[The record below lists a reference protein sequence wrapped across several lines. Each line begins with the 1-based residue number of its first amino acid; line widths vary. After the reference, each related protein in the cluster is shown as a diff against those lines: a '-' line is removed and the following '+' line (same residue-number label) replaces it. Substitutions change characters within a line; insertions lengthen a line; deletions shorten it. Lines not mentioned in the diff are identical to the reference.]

1 MVTCPSCGAI
11 LFVDMDGIAHMG
23 QEESASEPEESADVS
38 APHAPPVHESIF
50 DVPMMDAPAEMPAEP
65 FHFEAPSF
73 DEPAIAD
80 SMDFA
85 IPGADFGDPSE
96 PAPLLEPLPD
106 EPEAVIES
114 GGDSGGESGGELNM
128 DSFLGFGEDPSETPP
143 PENEAVSPDD
153 PLGLNEF
160 ANSEISQAKDGFL
173 MFRVHISGIDSKE
186 IRESIREAIV
196 DQRFAWDPER
206 IMASISKGALKVDRL
221 SPIKASI
228 LVSRLKRLPIQIR
241 WEQYAITQS
250 ESPSDDEVT
259 DSF

>member
-23 QEESASEPEESADVS
+23 QEDSASQPEESADVS
-38 APHAPPVHESIF
+38 VPLTSPTHDSIF
-50 DVPMMDAPAEMPAEP
+50 DVPMDAPADSQTDGSAEP

-73 DEPAIAD
+73 DEPAVAD

-85 IPGADFGDPSE
+85 IPGADFGNPSE

-106 EPEAVIES
+106 EPEVVV
-114 GGDSGGESGGELNM
+114 ESGGELNM
-128 DSFLGFGEDPSETPP
+128 DSFLGFGEEPSAEVS

-228 LVSRLKRLPIQIR
+228 LVSRLKRLPVQIR